1 MPESFLE
8 RNSNVEHRTRSINTK
23 HVIDSWEE
31 LTRWILQPRKSV
43 DWSRFRGRIR
53 AENVHTQIFSQIDG
67 HRTNPIKELE
77 LRIRVGNEWCR
88 DFWFTP
94 RQHTYETNISNV
106 VVIFALVN
114 KLRTGIK
121 YQVVSNVV
129 VQQSINQMIL
139 VRNPCFFPATMT
151 GIETRHTESFGDFV
165 GCVEMQ
171 RNSRSS
177 SYTSPVAR
185 DVFFEKNWTSPDKV
199 TWANMLWVIMIRPVM
214 RRIKFFMT
222 KLVQK
227 SLYPA
232 LS

>member
-171 RNSRSS
+171 RNSRVLVIHKSRCKRGVLRKELNIPRERHLS
-177 SYTSPVAR
+177 KHALGHNDQTR
-185 DVFFEKNWTSPDKV
+185 NEKNKV
-199 TWANMLWVIMIRPVM
+199 LHG
-214 RRIKFFMT
+214 
-222 KLVQK
+222 
-227 SLYPA
+227 
-232 LS
+232 